1 MDAKE
6 RILQILDVPSKGPG
20 PLGGILVVD
29 FSRILAGPY
38 CTMLLADLGATVVKV
53 ESSSGDDTRA
63 FAPPYRGEE
72 ATYFLSA
79 NRNKHSVVLDLLH
92 PADLAIA
99 QDLAAVADVFV
110 QNFKHGG
117 LEKFGLDYESVRRR
131 NPTVLYNSIT
141 GFGTKQGSHLLG
153 YDLLVQGAAG
163 LMSITGEADGDPQ
176 RVGVA
181 VFDVITGLHAAIGI
195 LAALAHR
202 TTSGEGQHVEV
213 NLLMSALSGLTNQT
227 EAYVA
232 SGIVP
237 TRMGNEHPS
246 IFPYSPLPT
255 AEGSLIVVAGNDGQF
270 RSLVT
275 TLQLPELA
283 DDPRF
288 DTPSRRNSNRVEL
301 RALLVDSLAT
311 RTAEEWFDILT
322 EAGLPCAP
330 INDIG
335 GGVAMAQRLGL
346 DPVVETEH
354 EGRSVPTVRHPI
366 DYSTIAPAYKLPPP
380 QLGASSHLIREWAA
394 HQSPTPTDVA
404 AL

>member
-1 MDAKE
+1 MEAKA
-6 RILQILDVPSKGPG
+6 RILEILDVSTDGTG
-20 PLGGILVVD
+20 PLDGILVVD

-53 ESSSGDDTRA
+53 ESPSGDDTRG
-63 FAPPYRGEE
+63 FAPPYWGEE

-79 NRNKHSVVLDLLH
+79 NRNKHSVVLHLLD
-92 PADLAIA
+92 PDDLAVA
-99 QDLAAVADVFV
+99 QELAAVADVFV
-110 QNFKHGG
+110 QNFKHAG
-117 LEKFGLDYESVRRR
+117 LEKFGLDYESVRAT
-131 NPTVLYNSIT
+131 NPAVLYNSIT
-141 GFGTKQGSHLLG
+141 GFGTKQGAHLLG

-163 LMSITGEADGDPQ
+163 LMSITGETDGDPQ

-202 TTSGEGQHVEV
+202 NESGEGQHVEV
-213 NLLMSALSGLTNQT
+213 NLMMSALSGLANQT

-232 SGIVP
+232 GGVVP

-255 AEGSLIVVAGNDGQF
+255 ADGSLIVVAGNDGQF
-270 RSLVT
+270 RSLAKAVH
-275 TLQLPELA
+275 LPELA

-288 DTPSRRNSNRVEL
+288 DTPSRRNSNRDEL
-301 RALLVDSLAT
+301 RALLVDALSAH
-311 RTAEEWFDILT
+311 TADEWFDILT
-322 EAGLPCAP
+322 GAGLPCAP

-335 GGVAMAQRLGL
+335 AGVAMAQRLGL

-366 DYSTIAPAYKLPPP
+366 DYSTIAPTYKLPPP
-380 QLGASSHLIREWAA
+380 VLGASTHLVREWAA
-394 HQSPTPTDVA
+394 RQRPEPAKVA
-404 AL
+404 AR

>member
-1 MDAKE
+1 MEAKE
-6 RILQILDVPSKGPG
+6 RILQILDVPSAGTG
-20 PLGGILVVD
+20 PLDGILVVD

-38 CTMLLADLGATVVKV
+38 CTMLLADLGATVVKI
-53 ESSSGDDTRA
+53 ESASGDDTRA
-63 FAPPYRGEE
+63 FAPPYRGDE

-79 NRNKHSVVLDLLH
+79 NRNKHSVVLDLLD
-92 PADLAIA
+92 PGDLAIA
-99 QDLAAVADVFV
+99 QELAAVADVFV

-117 LEKFGLDYESVRRR
+117 LEKFELDYESVRRT
-131 NPTVLYNSIT
+131 NPTILYNSIT
-141 GFGTKQGSHLLG
+141 GFGTKQGAHLLG

-163 LMSITGEADGDPQ
+163 LMSITGEAEGDPQ

-181 VFDVITGLHAAIGI
+181 VFDVMTGLHAAIGI

-202 TTSGEGQHVEV
+202 TASGEGQHVEV
-213 NLLMSALSGLTNQT
+213 NLMMSALSGLTNQT

-232 SGIVP
+232 GGVVP

-255 AEGSLIVVAGNDGQF
+255 AEGSLIVVAGNNGQF
-270 RSLVT
+270 RSLAKAV
-275 TLQLPELA
+275 QLPELA
-283 DDPRF
+283 EDPRF
-288 DTPSRRNSNRVEL
+288 DTPSNRNSNRVEL
-301 RALLVDSLAT
+301 RALLVEALAAH
-311 RTAEEWFDILT
+311 TAEEWFDILT
-322 EAGLPCAP
+322 GAGLPCAP

-354 EGRSVPTVRHPI
+354 NGRSVPTVRHPI
-366 DYSTIAPAYKLPPP
+366 DYSTIAPSYKLPPP

-394 HQSPTPTDVA
+394 QQRSEPIEVA
-404 AL
+404 VR